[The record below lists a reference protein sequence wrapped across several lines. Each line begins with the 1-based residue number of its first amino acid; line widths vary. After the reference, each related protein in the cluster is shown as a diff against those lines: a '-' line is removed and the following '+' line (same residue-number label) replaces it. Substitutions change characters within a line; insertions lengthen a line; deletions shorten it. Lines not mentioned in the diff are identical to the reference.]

1 MGRGKFG
8 KKEGNVVLRKM
19 TGFLKCF
26 YI

>member
-1 MGRGKFG
+1 MGRGKYG